1 MDITTLFRA
10 GMRTCGRVLNVLPKE
25 DIGSPMQY
33 MQDILREETLPS
45 LNILLPRLLTKKF
58 PIYSLTKVEDGDNT
72 LESSMPGVDNRY
84 SVFRVPSDIV
94 DGGIIQG
101 IKEYH
106 LAYASGDTHNHSG
119 CGGVGMTYPNKY
131 GRFSS
136 ANLYEA
142 SLIASL
148 RYADAQ
154 LIGTM
159 VPTLRMKFFQPNVL
173 WINKPYADED
183 DLFVTVTFKIQ
194 NDENLV
200 TVPDSAYEG
209 VKELFILDLKKSL
222 YNEYGMFS
230 ELDTPYGTIRLK
242 IDDWSSDESDRNQLY
257 KDYLA
262 TAHYRN
268 TSMMS

>member
-1 MDITTLFRA
+1 MDVQTLFSA
-10 GMRTCGRVLNVLPKE
+10 GMRTCGRVLKVLPQE
-25 DIGSPMQY
+25 EIGSPIQY
-33 MQDILREETLPS
+33 MQTILREETLPS

-58 PIYSLTKVEDGDNT
+58 PIYALTRVEDGDNM
-72 LESSMPGVDNRY
+72 LDSNVPGIDNRY
-84 SVFRVPSDIV
+84 SAFRVPESIV
-94 DGGIIQG
+94 EGAPIQG
-101 IKEYH
+101 IKSYCLTSAVGEMH
-106 LAYASGDTHNHSG
+106 DHSG
-119 CGGVGMTYPNKY
+119 FGIGMTFPNRY
-131 GRFSS
+131 GRYSS

-142 SLIASL
+142 SLASSL

-173 WINKPYADED
+173 WINKPYADDD
-183 DLFVTVTFKIQ
+183 DLFITVTFKIQ
-194 NDENLV
+194 NDENLI

-209 VKELFILDLKKSL
+209 VKELFILDLKKSI

-230 ELDTPYGTIRLK
+230 ELETPYGTVNLK
-242 IDDWSSDESDRNQLY
+242 IDDWSSAEADRNQLY

-268 TSMMS
+268 TAMMS